1 MATRIDRLFCLLQD
15 GQNALVRQTAAQ
27 QIGEI
32 SQTDPDKLDLLLDKV
47 SFFNKCIHFIYHS
60 FTFITQ
66 YAVIQAAVQ

>member
-32 SQTDPDKLDLLLDKV
+32 SQMDPDKLDLLLDKV
-47 SFFNKCIHFIYHS
+47 SFF
-60 FTFITQ
+60 
-66 YAVIQAAVQ
+66 